1 MCCKTQSYNWQLQL
15 NQTGLLACNCS
26 TGQRQQERSQLSLQT
41 QCRNKKKCLKWLAL
55 MHAER
60 RFFIQNVTQEKLI
73 SEMFMIGQEV
83 VNSGDSDDHVA
94 YVWLLLMMMFCCLP
108 PTKEA
113 VHVFARVCLSVCLSV
128 SKITQ
133 KRVHGFGWNVTCRQ
147 MSGHGRTD

>member
-1 MCCKTQSYNWQLQL
+1 
-15 NQTGLLACNCS
+15 
-26 TGQRQQERSQLSLQT
+26 
-41 QCRNKKKCLKWLAL
+41 

-73 SEMFMIGQEV
+73 SEMFMTGLEV
-83 VNSGDSDDHVA
+83 VNSGDYVDYDDHVA

-113 VHVFARVCLSVCLSV
+113 VHVFARVCLFVCLSV

-133 KRVHGFGWNVTCRQ
+133 KRVHGFG
-147 MSGHGRTD
+147 